1 MLDINKNG
9 TASCNLLLEYIQEP
23 DGSIWEP
30 IFYHNNPSV
39 NLFSSTDSFS
49 TGVIKSP
56 DMFFN
61 FNVCKQ
67 LTSWEFIYKQRN
79 TATSSYTKYRWIQTA
94 SPFNANFSNTT
105 PSSVTKITG
114 NGYASGGLGGLYIL
128 NSSTYMVVNNNT
140 NGNWWGATGAWT
152 AYQGGIPGYPALG
165 ICSTGDIS
173 IFVRID
179 GTNLSPKTKMYPST
193 GILVTNNYRQ
203 V

>member
-9 TASCNLLLEYIQEP
+9 TVNCNLLLEYIQEP

-39 NLFSSTDSFS
+39 NLFSSSDPFS
-49 TGVIKSP
+49 TGVIKSQ

-61 FNVCKQ
+61 FNVCKE
-67 LTSWEFIYKQRN
+67 LTSWEFIYKQRS
-79 TATSSYTKYRWIQTA
+79 TANAAYTKYRWIQTK
-94 SPFNANFSNTT
+94 SPFTAAYADVA
-105 PSSVTKITG
+105 PSAVTRITSS
-114 NGYASGGLGGLYIL
+114 GYTDGGYGGLYIL
-128 NSSTYMVVNNNT
+128 NSSTYMVVANT
-140 NGNWWGATGAWT
+140 SNGNWFGASGCWS
-152 AYQGGIPGYPALG
+152 AYQGGIPGYPNTT
-165 ICSTGDIS
+165 CTTGDIS

-193 GILVTNNYRQ
+193 GILVTNNYKQ

>member
-61 FNVCKQ
+61 FNVCKE
-67 LTSWEFIYKQRN
+67 LTSWEFIYKQRTVAN
-79 TATSSYTKYRWIQTA
+79 GTYNKYRWKQNK
-94 SPFNANFSNTT
+94 SPFTATYNDVKPSAVTRITT
-105 PSSVTKITG
+105 G
-114 NGYASGGLGGLYIL
+114 GYIDGGYGGLYIL
-128 NSSTYMVVNNNT
+128 NSSTYMVVANAS
-140 NGNWWGATGAWT
+140 NGNWFGASGCWN
-152 AYQGGIPGYPALG
+152 AYQGGIPGYPNTTVT
-165 ICSTGDIS
+165 TGDIS

-179 GTNLSPKTKMYPST
+179 GTNLTAKTKMYPST
-193 GILVTNNYRQ
+193 GILVTNNYKQ